1 MSDISRRTAVVVALA
16 FGLGAAMIAR
26 AAYVRDPALHVSP
39 AIGYVVGITLA
50 AAALAALA
58 RAWSHPRA
66 LNGLAALLLVGMTVV
81 GAYLATPAG
90 ARGCRGSFGALPGV
104 APSFGCRSAFG
115 AGALITALMAA
126 LALRQWWTRDDGGAP
141 PRDRR

>member
-26 AAYVRDPALHVSP
+26 AASVRDPALHVPP
-39 AIGYVVGITLA
+39 AVGYAVGVTLA
-50 AAALAALA
+50 MAALAALA
-58 RAWSHPRA
+58 RAWDHARA
-66 LNGLAALLLVGMTVV
+66 LNGLVALLLVGMTVV

-90 ARGCRGSFGALPGV
+90 APGCRSSLGALPGL

-126 LALRQWWTRDDGGAP
+126 FAFRQWWTRDGGGEP